1 MKACRVRFEV
11 EELLRNKDK
20 VVRAAKVRGVSNEGG
35 KTTPLRGPIQHCF
48 VHRDELLQILETV
61 EKVKMKSMTLIYHIN
76 RCN

>member
-35 KTTPLRGPIQHCF
+35 KTTPLRGPIQHCPP
-48 VHRDELLQILETV
+48 RRTAADIKKLLR
-61 EKVKMKSMTLIYHIN
+61 K
-76 RCN
+76 